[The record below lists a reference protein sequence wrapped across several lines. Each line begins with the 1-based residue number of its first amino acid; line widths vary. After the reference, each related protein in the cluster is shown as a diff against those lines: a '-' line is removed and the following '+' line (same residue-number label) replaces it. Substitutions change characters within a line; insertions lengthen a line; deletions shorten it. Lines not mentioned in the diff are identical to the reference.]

1 MFGEK
6 SQGFRTFLVPGAA
19 VACLPMRDFVGEQ
32 YLPASDLGA
41 VERCVRAAREA
52 TKELTLE
59 GTRVR
64 YIRSIFVPE
73 DETCMHMYR
82 ADSVEAV
89 QAAAARASL
98 RLERIAEAIV
108 DAGASDH

>member
-1 MFGEK
+1 MAP
-6 SQGFRTFLVPGAA
+6 SPA
-19 VACLPMRDFVGEQ
+19 VGCLLMRDFVGEQ

-64 YIRSIFVPE
+64 YLRSIFVPE

-98 RLERIAEAIV
+98 RLDRIAEVII
-108 DAGASDH
+108 DMGISDD